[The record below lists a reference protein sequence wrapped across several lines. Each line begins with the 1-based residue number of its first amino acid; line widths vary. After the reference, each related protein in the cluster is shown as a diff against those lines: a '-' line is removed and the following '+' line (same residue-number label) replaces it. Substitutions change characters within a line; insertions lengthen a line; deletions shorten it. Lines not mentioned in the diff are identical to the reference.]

1 MSIREKIETIGL
13 EILSRPGRASKF
25 REEIMAEAGVGSET
39 KVLDMATAVG
49 GMAFAAREKT
59 PYVTAIDASEER
71 VGIAKNDP
79 RADEIDF
86 RVMDAADT
94 GFADKEFDV
103 TLIVLGLHEMTVEG
117 AKKALI
123 EARRVSNRLVVTEFG
138 LDEWPLFWS
147 FLRYMMAI
155 IEPAGFL
162 KFSRY
167 NVAGLIEDAGWT
179 IEKKRKSFPFTT
191 YVCT

>member
-1 MSIREKIETIGL
+1 LSTRAKIETIGL

-25 REEIMAEAGVGSET
+25 REEIIAEADIGPET

-59 PYVTAIDASEER
+59 PHVIAIDVSEER
-71 VGIAKNDP
+71 IEIAKSDP

-94 GFADKEFDV
+94 DFADKEFDV
-103 TLIVLGLHEMTVEG
+103 TLNVLGLHEMTVEG
-117 AKKALI
+117 AKKALR
-123 EARRVSNRLVVTEFG
+123 EAKRVSNRLVVTEFG

-147 FLRYMMAI
+147 FFRYVMAI

-179 IEKKRKSFPFTT
+179 IKKKRKSFPFVT
-191 YVCT
+191 YVCS